1 MLFGLTS
8 MLLLAASAATANV
21 KVETATGDW
30 SSLPQLSQKGYDHLD
45 PKMKLKLYEIA
56 SSNKCPAFGI
66 KHDRLDFRVG
76 FAVQYDA
83 AGQPSHLLLP
93 KLNCPE
99 AEGVAAGA
107 LLQMLSA
114 GDYGPT
120 GKSVNG
126 WYQGTLGFEFLGK
139 DAIVPAAASAPAQ
152 PGSVITSDQNERVCE
167 KIEILG
173 SRLSTKSVCMTRAQW
188 AQQKKDDR
196 DSVEKA
202 QQQRGCNDQAGSC

>member
-1 MLFGLTS
+1 MLF
-8 MLLLAASAATANV
+8 LAASTATANV
-21 KVETATGDW
+21 KVEVATGDW

-56 SSNKCPAFGI
+56 SSNKCPSFGI
-66 KHDRLDFRVG
+66 KQDRLDFRVG

-83 AGQPSHLLLP
+83 TGQASRLLLP
-93 KLNCPE
+93 KLDCPE

-107 LLQMLSA
+107 LLEMLSA

-120 GKSVNG
+120 GKSPNG

-139 DAIVPAAASAPAQ
+139 DAIVPAAAVASAQ
-152 PGSVITSDQNERVCE
+152 PGAVKGADQTETVCQ
-167 KIEILG
+167 KVEILG

-196 DSVEKA
+196 DSVERA